1 MASLMDELKDV
12 LQQEDRQYQELI
24 ALSEEK
30 CQVLVRGDVNRLEQI
45 TALEQQQTDVL
56 HQYEMKRK
64 SILKDM
70 AEVLGKD
77 PETFTVDAMIRALA
91 SQPEEQS
98 RLIQLRDQLRITL
111 HKMAEINTQN
121 QALIKQALEMVEF
134 DLTLFRSL
142 RQAPETANY
151 NKSAYNTGDLLGSSG
166 FDAKQ

>member
-1 MASLMDELKDV
+1 MASLMDDLKDV
-12 LQQEDRQYQELI
+12 LQQENRQYQELI

-151 NKSAYNTGDLLGSSG
+151 NKSAYNTGDLLGSGG

>member
-1 MASLMDELKDV
+1 MASLMDDLKDV
-12 LQQEDRQYQELI
+12 LQQENRQYQELI

-70 AEVLGKD
+70 EEVLGKD
-77 PETFTVDAMIRALA
+77 PETFTVEAMIRALA
-91 SQPEEQS
+91 SQPEEQN

>member
-1 MASLMDELKDV
+1 MASLMDDLKDV
-12 LQQEDRQYQELI
+12 LQQENRQYQELI

-77 PETFTVDAMIRALA
+77 PETFTVEAMIRALA
-91 SQPEEQS
+91 SQPEEQN

-121 QALIKQALEMVEF
+121 QALIKQALEMVEL

>member
-1 MASLMDELKDV
+1 MASLMDDLKDV
-12 LQQEDRQYQELI
+12 LQQENRQYQELI

-77 PETFTVDAMIRALA
+77 PETFTVEAMIRALA
-91 SQPEEQS
+91 SQPEEQN

>member
-1 MASLMDELKDV
+1 MASLMDDLKDV
-12 LQQEDRQYQELI
+12 LQEEDRQYQELI

-30 CQVLVRGDVNRLEQI
+30 CQVLIRGDVSRLEQI
-45 TALEQQQTDVL
+45 TALEQEQTDVL
-56 HQYEMKRK
+56 HRQEVKRR
-64 SILKDM
+64 SILKDV

-77 PETFTVDAMIRALA
+77 PDTFTVEAMIQALA

-98 RLIQLRDQLRITL
+98 QLIQLRDQLRKTL
-111 HKMAEINTQN
+111 QKMAEINTQN

>member
-24 ALSEEK
+24 TLSEEK

-45 TALEQQQTDVL
+45 TAMEQQQTDVL

>member
-77 PETFTVDAMIRALA
+77 PETFTVEAMIRALA
-91 SQPEEQS
+91 SQPEEQN

>member
-1 MASLMDELKDV
+1 MDDLKDV
-12 LQQEDRQYQELI
+12 LQQENRQYQELI

-77 PETFTVDAMIRALA
+77 PETFTVEAMIRALA
-91 SQPEEQS
+91 SQPEEQN